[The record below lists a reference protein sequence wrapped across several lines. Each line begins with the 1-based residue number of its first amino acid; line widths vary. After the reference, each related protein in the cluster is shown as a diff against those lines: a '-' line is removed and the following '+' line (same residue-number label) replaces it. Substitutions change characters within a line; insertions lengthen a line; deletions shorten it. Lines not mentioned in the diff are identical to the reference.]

1 MDFSLLLQDIPTLLV
16 VILGVPAVLAAYI
29 VGGEYLVRRLPDKNR
44 PQVRPWIWVGPALI
58 LVAAYL
64 LIPAILTAIQS
75 LESNNV
81 DVLDPSTWGTNFVG
95 FKNFARQFADFPT
108 GGAWIAIRNNV
119 IFWLIFYTIFT
130 LIFGLI
136 LAVLF
141 DRVKYEQFVKSL
153 IFMPMAISSVALGL
167 IWDFMYEYQ
176 PPGEPQTGTMNAL
189 VTTLFRHDPV
199 SWLQDQWPGET
210 FNLLNNLAL
219 IGAATWGIT
228 GFAMVILSAALKGI
242 PGELLE
248 AARVDGAGEIT
259 VFRRVILPLM
269 MPTIVVVGTTLVIFA
284 LKAFDVVYVMTSGNY
299 NTDVLAYRMYN
310 QLYLAS
316 NSGGASAVAIIL
328 LVAVVPV
335 LIFNLR
341 QFRAVEARR

>member
-1 MDFSLLLQDIPTLLV
+1 MDFSVLLQDIPTLLV
-16 VILGVPAVLAAYI
+16 VILGVPAILAAYI

-58 LVAAYL
+58 LVAAFL
-64 LIPAILTAIQS
+64 LFPAIGTVVQS
-75 LESNNV
+75 FQNNEGV
-81 DVLDPSTWGTNFVG
+81 SVG
-95 FKNFARQFADFPT
+95 LANYQSQFADFPS

-119 IFWLIFYTIFT
+119 IFWLIFYTIFA
-130 LIFGLI
+130 LAFGLV

-141 DRVKYEQFVKSL
+141 DRVRYESFVKSL

-167 IWDFMYEYQ
+167 IWDFMYTYQ
-176 PPGEPQTGTMNAL
+176 PPGAPQTGTLNAV
-189 VTTLFRHDPV
+189 VTFFHHDPV
-199 SWLQDQWPGET
+199 VWLQDQWPSDS

-242 PGELLE
+242 PAELLE
-248 AARVDGAGEIT
+248 AARVDGAGELT
-259 VFRRVILPLM
+259 VFRRVIFPLM

-284 LKAFDVVYVMTSGNY
+284 LKAFDVVYVMTGGNY
-299 NTDVLAYRMYN
+299 NTDVLAFRMYE
-310 QLYLAS
+310 QLYTAG
-316 NSGGASAVAIIL
+316 NNGRASAVAVIL
-328 LVAVVPV
+328 LIAVIPV